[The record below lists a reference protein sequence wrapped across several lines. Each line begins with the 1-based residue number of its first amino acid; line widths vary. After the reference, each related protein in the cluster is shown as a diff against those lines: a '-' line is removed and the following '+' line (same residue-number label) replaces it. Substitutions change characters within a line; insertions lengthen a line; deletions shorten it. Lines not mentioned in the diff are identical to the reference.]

1 MAIEGMKNNNTL
13 QSTIDRAEICAKVTR
28 LHPPTIRRR
37 QHLIP
42 STPSLVRQP
51 GPSAEGV
58 GWGRS
63 PEWGLWKLSSLSM
76 IKRRCTFPRTLS
88 LSMVGGRFR
97 TPPAIPHHHLQDN
110 LFDCFLSDSVVVVGD
125 KHQEGGVTVV
135 LVVDYRG
142 PFRLPGRETHLNG

>member
-1 MAIEGMKNNNTL
+1 MV
-13 QSTIDRAEICAKVTR
+13 QVQR
-28 LHPPTIRRR
+28 
-37 QHLIP
+37 
-42 STPSLVRQP
+42 
-51 GPSAEGV
+51 GV

-97 TPPAIPHHHLQDN
+97 TPPAIPHHRLQDN
-110 LFDCFLSDSVVVVGD
+110 LFDCFLSDSVVVVVVGD

-135 LVVDYRG
+135 LVVDYWG
-142 PFRLPGRETHLNG
+142 PFRLPGRATHLNG